1 MTDDGFETT
10 CPVRIEC
17 SIDGGSVPDLI
28 SEISAFRTESVEVVV
43 PYVHGIA
50 VGALVALGI
59 LDLRPI
65 TPAFGTQSVE
75 VVVPGVYGETVLALV
90 LLGILGLES
99 IASAFGTT
107 SVEVVVPHIQDVTI
121 GALVC
126 CHRMF
131 PGGFRI

>member
-1 MTDDGFETT
+1 M
-10 CPVRIEC
+10 
-17 SIDGGSVPDLI
+17 
-28 SEISAFRTESVEVVV
+28 
-43 PYVHGIA
+43 
-50 VGALVALGI
+50 
-59 LDLRPI
+59 
-65 TPAFGTQSVE
+65 E

-107 SVEVVVPHIQDVTI
+107 SVEMVVPHIQDVTI

-126 CHRMF
+126 RHRMF